1 MYKFKILLLYN
12 QEKPFSTKTELS
24 NFKITLTL
32 AKLDIVTIRVASNG
46 SIFSG
51 FISVDIQLITLLLL
65 YNTREM
71 SIGARN

>member
-12 QEKPFSTKTELS
+12 QEKPFSTKMELS

-32 AKLDIVTIRVASNG
+32 TKLDIVTIRAASNG

-65 YNTREM
+65 HNTREL